1 MTTPPRSLTSLFPAF
16 KTYLET
22 SAKPPL
28 GAGTQR
34 RYLYELRVFA
44 RHLQDRP
51 LDDIS
56 PVDLTE
62 WHQML
67 VAAGAHAKTIEQ
79 KHSAVKRF
87 LRYADEILEDPAAS
101 RLLRVLNRTAVNAPR
116 EPTREK
122 WSLTPEQARKML
134 TAASRHGARGPRD
147 RAMLHML
154 FATGA
159 RRAEVT
165 GLRLEKLD
173 VDGRLAEL
181 LGKGNKWR
189 TVAFSQAC
197 QLDLRAWLELRTS
210 WLDGLEQDARW
221 AGRLDRQSLF
231 LSVGGRAMT
240 PEAFGKLVK
249 ETARE
254 AGIRKAF
261 WTHLTRHTFITDQL
275 RSGTPISVVSLWVG
289 HQDPT
294 TTQGYVAESREN
306 IRKEYDRALRRQ
318 AGRDGKAPASA
329 AVRGP
334 VRRRRG
340 AA

>member
-1 MTTPPRSLTSLFPAF
+1 MTTPRGLTALIPQFA
-16 KTYLET
+16 TYLET

-44 RHLQDRP
+44 RHLQDRE

-56 PVDLTE
+56 PADLTE

-87 LRYADEILEDPAAS
+87 LRYADEILENQTAA

-116 EPTREK
+116 EATREK

-147 RAMLHML
+147 RAMLHLL

-165 GLRLEKLD
+165 GLQLARLDL
-173 VDGRLAEL
+173 DGRLADL
-181 LGKGNKWR
+181 LGKGNKRR
-189 TVAFSQAC
+189 TVAFSPAC
-197 QLDLRAWLELRTS
+197 QQDVRAWLAVRAE
-210 WLDGLEQDARW
+210 WLAGLEQDARW
-221 AGRLDRQSLF
+221 AGQLDHQSAF

-240 PEAFGKLVK
+240 PDAFGKLVK

-294 TTQGYVAESREN
+294 TTQGYVAESQDN

-318 AGRDGKAPASA
+318 AGRDGKAPAA
-329 AVRGP
+329 DGLKRP
-334 VRRRRG
+334 TKRRRG